1 MSAPR
6 PHDTDPFHPLGSICY
21 IESFLYI
28 CQSVPVTSSKWYV
41 KVCLAG
47 SYLTIA
53 HVLFRNHG
61 RRVENDYSIQ
71 VILPNVQVLNCSGYY
86 LYFISGDAS

>member
-6 PHDTDPFHPLGSICY
+6 PYETDSFHPLGSICY
-21 IESFLYI
+21 IKSFLYI
-28 CQSVPVTSSKWYV
+28 CQSVPATSSKWYV

-53 HVLFRNHG
+53 HVLFRNNKST
-61 RRVENDYSIQ
+61 VENDYSSYFASYSSAELQ
-71 VILPNVQVLNCSGYY
+71 WVLSV
-86 LYFISGDAS
+86 FHRW